1 MVRREYKNNPVLNGS
16 DDGFQEALRIFLEG
30 RNRRPGGSP
39 LHQTLRHI
47 LFWLKTSIS
56 SRQLICTTSC
66 PLQSHHGYYPIVYW
80 IPTSPYFNSQV
91 SSWFCKTNDRLIC
104 PYPLLNMVVFENCF
118 TGLLLKF
125 YFRPFDDIRSNRKWN
140 LLSTVNRKSQP
151 ETLFLVGHWRLEG
164 MRNDLTKSFRPY
176 RLSISHNQY
185 P

>member
-1 MVRREYKNNPVLNGS
+1 MVRTMDSKKPSEYFSKVEIEGLVDHLCTKHWDIFFSDSKHLFLLDNWSVRQVVLCRVIM
-16 DDGFQEALRIFLEG
+16 D
-30 RNRRPGGSP
+30 
-39 LHQTLRHI
+39 
-47 LFWLKTSIS
+47 SI
-56 SRQLICTTSC
+56 
-66 PLQSHHGYYPIVYW
+66 HW